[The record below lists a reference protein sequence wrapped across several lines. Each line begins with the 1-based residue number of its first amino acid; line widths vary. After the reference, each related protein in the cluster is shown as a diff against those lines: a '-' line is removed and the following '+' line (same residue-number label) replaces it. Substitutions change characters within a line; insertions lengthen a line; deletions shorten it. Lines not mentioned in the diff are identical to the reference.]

1 MKVNEFWTQQNN
13 QTKKNLTG
21 LQLTLRLSKFINEN
35 IDLFIPHTMSNL
47 RKDPLYI
54 HDPKFVK
61 HLSRLKRIN
70 SNREVE
76 NTHLDVIMR
85 SKIKVLYLDFD
96 FDHSSS
102 VPTIQLSGH
111 LPFMIER
118 EYNYKD
124 TKRSF
129 IETSENISLY
139 VNFKGKVFDH
149 ELLEEMYLDYM
160 TQ

>member
-21 LQLTLRLSKFINEN
+21 MQLALRLSEFINSN
-35 IDLFIPHTMSNL
+35 LDLFIPHTLSNL

-54 HDPKFVK
+54 HDPRYEK
-61 HLSRLKRIN
+61 HISRLKKLN
-70 SNREVE
+70 PNREVE
-76 NTHLDVIMR
+76 NVHLDVIMT
-85 SKIKVLYLDFD
+85 SKIKVLYLNFE

-111 LPFMIER
+111 LPFLIER
-118 EYNYKD
+118 EYEYKD
-124 TKRSF
+124 TKRMF
-129 IETSENISLY
+129 IETSEKVMLF